1 MAEYQNI
8 FTQVQVQGPAEM
20 GVVADADTMRERT
33 KGTRFST
40 LLGLFGNAQIGPVH
54 LGSAG
59 MIAVIGFAA
68 WFFIIG
74 MNFWA
79 EVGYSPGLSSVTCS
93 GCRWNHRGQN
103 TGWAL
108 RHLPKADG
116 G

>member
-79 EVGYSPGLSSVTCS
+79 EVGYSPGLFFRDLFWLSLEPPGPEYEIGRAHV
-93 GCRWNHRGQN
+93 
-103 TGWAL
+103 
-108 RHLPKADG
+108 
-116 G
+116 